1 MTLYDTLGV
10 PKDASAEEIK
20 SAFRR
25 NASTHHPDR
34 EGGDAEKMAKVN
46 RAYEVLSNPD
56 KREHYDKHG
65 DVPLAETPEAK
76 ATAHLAK
83 MFSDLLESDSP
94 SILEE
99 VRNSVRDNIEG
110 GAKHKKILRNKRK
123 KLA

>member
-65 DVPLAETPEAK
+65 DVPLEGAFG
-76 ATAHLAK
+76 AHAGVDDIPQRRQHQVL
-83 MFSDLLESDSP
+83 
-94 SILEE
+94 
-99 VRNSVRDNIEG
+99 
-110 GAKHKKILRNKRK
+110 
-123 KLA
+123 